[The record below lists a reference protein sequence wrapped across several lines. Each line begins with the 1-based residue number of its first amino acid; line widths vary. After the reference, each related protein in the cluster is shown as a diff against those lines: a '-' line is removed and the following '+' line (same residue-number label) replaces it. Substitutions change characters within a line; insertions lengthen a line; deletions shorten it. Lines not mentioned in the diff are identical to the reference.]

1 MSKIPERFEREAM
14 LLGEDAVIAL
24 GEKTV
29 ALFGV
34 GGVGSYAAEALA
46 RSGVGHLVLV
56 DHDTVAESNINRQ
69 LCALSSTVGMPKAQ
83 VVAKR
88 LRDINPELEVSVREE
103 FFLPA
108 CADRFDFSAYDYV
121 IDAIDTVS
129 GKIGLVLT
137 ARDAGVPIIS
147 CMGAGNK
154 TDPTS
159 FCVTDLAKTSVCP
172 LARVMRRELKKYGIT
187 HLKVVYSREAPVK
200 PYFVPQGTGKT
211 PPGSLAF
218 VPAVAGLIAAGEVIK
233 NLTGVF
239 YSKSI

>member
-1 MSKIPERFEREAM
+1 M
-14 LLGEDAVIAL
+14 
-24 GEKTV
+24 
-29 ALFGV
+29 
-34 GGVGSYAAEALA
+34 GSYAAEALA

-103 FFLPA
+103 FFLPE

>member
-1 MSKIPERFEREAM
+1 M
-14 LLGEDAVIAL
+14 
-24 GEKTV
+24 
-29 ALFGV
+29 
-34 GGVGSYAAEALA
+34 
-46 RSGVGHLVLV
+46 
-56 DHDTVAESNINRQ
+56 
-69 LCALSSTVGMPKAQ
+69 
-83 VVAKR
+83 
-88 LRDINPELEVSVREE
+88 
-103 FFLPA
+103 
-108 CADRFDFSAYDYV
+108 